1 MAFCV
6 VLFGAVLMATG
17 CGLKPEKGAVL
28 KVTKT
33 TMNEKSEEPKD
44 PMYYC
49 FHTDGFFYQ
58 AVKKDGKLHSEV
70 AGPYTN
76 DSKTKKLTVMEQ
88 GTGIVY
94 DYTTSGDN
102 MTLKV
107 TMSGGPM
114 GEQSV
119 SIELQKS
126 SDYTQ
131 ADIKNAVGK

>member
-1 MAFCV
+1 
-6 VLFGAVLMATG
+6 
-17 CGLKPEKGAVL
+17 
-28 KVTKT
+28 
-33 TMNEKSEEPKD
+33 
-44 PMYYC
+44 MYYC